1 MPNHTFILSIR
12 TETASVP
19 KWNDKMTGS
28 LRFKQEGIVVYID
41 GFRIIPNGDLVP
53 VWEDRDEHGYLIDND
68 EGIEAGSPHGQL
80 LLQCFP
86 NHFDVVP
93 ISTWV
98 EFVTDEE
105 PYDGVPADTGSV

>member
-12 TETASVP
+12 TEINSVP
-19 KWNDKMTGS
+19 KWNDRMTGS

-41 GFRIIPNGDLVP
+41 GFRIIPHDNLVP
-53 VWEDRDEHGYLIDND
+53 AWEHRDEHGYLID
-68 EGIEAGSPHGQL
+68 EGTGIEAGSPNGQL

-93 ISTWV
+93 VSTWV
-98 EFVTDEE
+98 APVNDEE